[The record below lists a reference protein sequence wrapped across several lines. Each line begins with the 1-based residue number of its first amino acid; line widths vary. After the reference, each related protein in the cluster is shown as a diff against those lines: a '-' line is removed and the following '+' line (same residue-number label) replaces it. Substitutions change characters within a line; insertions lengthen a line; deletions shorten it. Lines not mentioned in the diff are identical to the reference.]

1 MQIREIIDT
10 LEGFAPLALQED
22 FDNAGVQIQSVP
34 DEKVSGILLCLDIT
48 EEVMEEAIRLDCNLI
63 VSHHPLLFHAKK
75 KITADDY
82 IGRCICKAIK
92 NGITLYSAH
101 TNLDNAKGG
110 VNFMMAEYLK
120 LKNVQFLL
128 WNECHSGG
136 SGIIGELPSVMSKE
150 NFLTFV
156 KQTFQA
162 GVARYND
169 CNISNI
175 RTVALCGGAG
185 SFLVQDAIKQKAD
198 AFITG
203 EISYHHFF
211 GYENDILMVELGHY
225 ETEQYTVQL
234 LRRVITEKFSDVR
247 IYETSIK
254 TNPVNYM

>member
-1 MQIREIIDT
+1 
-10 LEGFAPLALQED
+10 
-22 FDNAGVQIQSVP
+22 
-34 DEKVSGILLCLDIT
+34 
-48 EEVMEEAIRLDCNLI
+48 
-63 VSHHPLLFHAKK
+63 
-75 KITADDY
+75 
-82 IGRCICKAIK
+82 
-92 NGITLYSAH
+92 
-101 TNLDNAKGG
+101 
-110 VNFMMAEYLK
+110 MAEYLK

-150 NFLTFV
+150 NFLTFI

-169 CNISNI
+169 CNISDI